1 MFYTILI
8 WPRQVEEEEEDLAHQ
23 TEFLPPVKGLG
34 VGEGGAGL
42 RDQVDLVLAGS
53 QTRSLTILCRVDLPR
68 KDKVIRLSKAF
79 KIR

>member
-1 MFYTILI
+1 M
-8 WPRQVEEEEEDLAHQ
+8 
-23 TEFLPPVKGLG
+23 KGLG

-53 QTRSLTILCRVDLPR
+53 QARSLTILCRVDLPGN
-68 KDKVIRLSKAF
+68 DKGIIRLAKAF